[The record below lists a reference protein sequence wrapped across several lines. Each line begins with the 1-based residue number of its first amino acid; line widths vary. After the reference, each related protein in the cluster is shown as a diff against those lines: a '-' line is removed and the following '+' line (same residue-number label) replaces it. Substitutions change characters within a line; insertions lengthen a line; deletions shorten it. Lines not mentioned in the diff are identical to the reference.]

1 MKKLILFSL
10 MIASINQL
18 IGQSNYIGSGISVQF
33 SGTTGNYINLG
44 DVYNDLNFPVTVEAW
59 VKPTGWTPGGYSP
72 IIATDII
79 GVGGSY
85 YGFWFR
91 FNSSGQLI
99 FEIGDGSGAGGSD
112 RRGKVTTSS
121 VSLNKWTHVAVVA
134 TSVTDIKFYFNGVL
148 QISNFT
154 DGGASNTS
162 ILHTTYSANI
172 GRQITPTTEH
182 DFTGQIDEVRLW
194 NVARTE
200 TQIRDYMCLKITT
213 MPINLIGYWNF
224 DESYVDATAND
235 ITTPAEN
242 GTTGGTVTKLTSGA
256 PIGDARVYSYTADFT
271 GVTLSL
277 NSSGGDIL
285 KVNKIGNAPYGV
297 HLYRV
302 NFEPYSTAGLAS
314 IPNYYYGVFTADH
327 ATAAKYTINY
337 LYSYD
342 NGVVDSFNEV
352 GSKIYKRLDGSVT
365 MWTNLSALLDTGS
378 NKLTKKN
385 IATRDE
391 FIFNYKANARFAETE
406 PSGLGFNLKVNPNPA
421 TSNII
426 VESVSQFE
434 PIQIFDISGKLI
446 KSYTANQIGEIIII
460 DISEFTPGIYI
471 VKQNN
476 LDNTYST
483 EIIIQ

>member
-200 TQIRDYMCLKITT
+200 TQIRDYMCLK
-213 MPINLIGYWNF
+213 
-224 DESYVDATAND
+224 
-235 ITTPAEN
+235 
-242 GTTGGTVTKLTSGA
+242 
-256 PIGDARVYSYTADFT
+256 
-271 GVTLSL
+271 
-277 NSSGGDIL
+277 
-285 KVNKIGNAPYGV
+285 
-297 HLYRV
+297 
-302 NFEPYSTAGLAS
+302 
-314 IPNYYYGVFTADH
+314 
-327 ATAAKYTINY
+327 
-337 LYSYD
+337 
-342 NGVVDSFNEV
+342 
-352 GSKIYKRLDGSVT
+352 
-365 MWTNLSALLDTGS
+365 
-378 NKLTKKN
+378 
-385 IATRDE
+385 
-391 FIFNYKANARFAETE
+391 
-406 PSGLGFNLKVNPNPA
+406 
-421 TSNII
+421 
-426 VESVSQFE
+426 
-434 PIQIFDISGKLI
+434 
-446 KSYTANQIGEIIII
+446 
-460 DISEFTPGIYI
+460 
-471 VKQNN
+471 
-476 LDNTYST
+476 
-483 EIIIQ
+483 